1 MSARASGRRTE
12 SLFDNRYRYD
22 HIYPRGRSGETLRA
36 YDTLDGDRPV
46 VVKRPA
52 PQDAPPMRAGQ
63 EVSIR
68 NERQALE
75 RLSGHAVLTE
85 LRGGGTFRV
94 GGHTH
99 EYIVMDLAEGDIVED
114 LVMSL
119 ASRNSIL
126 PELET
131 LVIMDRLLDLLAY
144 AHDRDVLYNDVDAKH
159 LFWSRETH
167 QLKLIDWGNAVFS
180 DEPGASL
187 NVTRA
192 TDIYQCGELLYY
204 ILTGGNRLA
213 TDGGED
219 DSFFVNFGADADRV
233 PQRLQMIVT
242 RAVHPDLK
250 RRYRSI
256 GDLRQALVEHR
267 APLEK
272 SRDEMLARV
281 RKRVRPTASQEELV
295 ELAEAL
301 QLALDMDP
309 GYPESR
315 RLAAE
320 IYGYLNQI
328 EIQADLD
335 AIRIYLESG
344 NWTRA
349 MSLLQDLLP
358 RAVADSQPLIRF
370 LIAASAMLEGLGLTA
385 APDGLL
391 DALDPLLRGDGD
403 AAAQALLLTAD
414 RGTPE
419 GEAQWLLAEQLA
431 TLMPGIVLLRPH
443 LVRLRADLSGVPE
456 ARDLLATLDDIEDL
470 LDHGGGQNLSR
481 LVIIYQHVE
490 SQLAQVEDRLERLP
504 GDADDVREYAL
515 ASVIRAR
522 RAAHHIVERL
532 QDVSQFVYRDPRQAG
547 ELLRQAAA
555 IDPTSTSF
563 DALHDYFDEVHQA
576 VMALGQFKP
585 KSDGANLGE
594 WFEDVQAFLQ
604 PYLDDLA
611 DPAFQEA
618 VTALNRAAGGW
629 RTAVNYLALGRR
641 QPTVDE
647 LRAAADL
654 LRPYNEHVAAWLGNL
669 TSRLPDAAFVERF
682 SPNTPLSEAL
692 IEGWKAWDAGDGK
705 RAAAFGQQAHAA
717 AVTSGERLAADRLQR
732 LGSLLDRWVG
742 RDGLHDTESS
752 DRAEAEAL
760 SILLSD
766 EDQERRT
773 FAEQMPSTT
782 LYLRTMSRGIVAYM
796 HQSSSAGWRALYLH
810 YVLRGSLALNEGD
823 IEEAE
828 FWRDVASK
836 GYEGART
843 HRAFQ
848 VLDRAVTGHRLM
860 QGVERAFNAPQGPEH
875 VDELRHAVNQPL
887 AGELLTGAEQ
897 SVQAVA
903 DALRDW
909 SDGNFGAARAALDRA
924 VEQINIA
931 ITKSGLN
938 IPPYVEWITRLR
950 DRAVELQQARMVI
963 DQRAMSPQPEPDPA
977 VAEAHRKIV
986 DVTTQTLGVEYAHQ
1000 LRQWNEMYRVVLA
1013 TYTADLSRREKLA
1026 AFGRHFSSLF
1036 ITKHPAYPLFRHW
1049 EGLIEELPVD
1059 EPEPVDEPALTP
1071 VPAQPIVM
1079 DEETLTFY
1087 EDEPETKPRRRSRTP
1102 KPASEPAAPAEE
1114 RPAPAASVDEEHDLP
1129 WNWII
1134 AVAAVALLIAAGYA
1148 VTRIV
1153 GRDGG
1158 PSEPT
1163 MPAAAGVVE
1172 ASDTPASTVAPTETN
1187 APPTDAPVTDAPP
1200 TRTLAAVALPAVA
1213 TETPSPRPSNTAA
1226 PTVAPT
1232 TPVPSAT
1239 PVPSDTPQPVGS
1251 VTATPI
1257 SVASR
1262 PSTSVLDVLGDVGP
1276 DMQTWPDDALTPA
1289 DDGAWLLSTGTSGEA
1304 SIDLT
1309 PDLLNALF
1317 RAGTANSLA
1326 RADATFELVESDP
1339 GALANGQAAFGLG
1352 LANTLD
1358 QRTIGEVQVGADVI
1372 DLGLNQA
1379 GQFRSRTQLP
1389 AQDAPIELSV
1399 RRTNETTF
1407 SFYVDGKLLGDS
1419 VMLFAEGQ
1427 PVTLILYV
1435 AGPGVT
1441 VRVTDFNIDA
1451 VPRGEL
1457 P

>member
-36 YDTLDGDRPV
+36 YDTQDQDRPV

-85 LRGGGTFRV
+85 LRGSGTFRV

-99 EYIVMDLAEGDIVED
+99 EYIVMDLAEGEIVED
-114 LVMSL
+114 LVFGL
-119 ASRNSIL
+119 AAHDAIL

-159 LFWSRETH
+159 LFWNREAY
-167 QLKLIDWGNAVFS
+167 QLKVIDWGNAVFT
-180 DEPGASL
+180 DEPGAAPT
-187 NVTRA
+187 VTRA
-192 TDIYQCGELLYY
+192 SDIFQCGELLYF

-219 DSFFVNFGADADRV
+219 ESFFVNFGADAERV
-233 PQRLQMIVT
+233 PARLQAIVT
-242 RAVHPDLK
+242 RAVHPDPK
-250 RRYRSI
+250 RRYRTMT
-256 GDLRQALVEHR
+256 DLRQALAEHR

-272 SRDEMLARV
+272 SRDEIVARV
-281 RKRVRPTASQEELV
+281 RKRVRVTASQEELE
-295 ELAEAL
+295 ELAGAL

-309 GYPESR
+309 GYPDSR

-344 NWTRA
+344 NWPRA
-349 MSLLQDLLP
+349 MSLLHDLLP
-358 RAVADSQPLIRF
+358 RAAGDSQPLIRF
-370 LIAASAMLEGLGLTA
+370 LIAATA
-385 APDGLL
+385 TLDSLHLPTAPDGLL
-391 DALDPLLRGDGD
+391 DALDPLLRGDSA
-403 AAAQALLLTAD
+403 AAAQALLLGAD
-414 RGTPE
+414 RHSPAE
-419 GEAQWLLAEQLA
+419 EAQWLLAEQLA
-431 TLMPGIVLLRPH
+431 TLMPGVILLRPH
-443 LVRLRADLSGVPE
+443 LVRLRRDLVNVPE
-456 ARDLLATLDDIEDL
+456 AHDLRVTLDEIEDL
-470 LDHGGGQNLSR
+470 LDHGGGQNLTR

-490 SQLAQVEDRLERLP
+490 SQLAQAEERLEGLP
-504 GDADDVREYAL
+504 AGAEDLRESAL

-532 QDVSQFVYRDPRQAG
+532 QEVGQFVYRDPPHAG
-547 ELLRQAAA
+547 DLLRQAAA
-555 IDPTSTSF
+555 IDPTSASF
-563 DALHDYFDEVHQA
+563 EALHDYFDEVHQA
-576 VMALGQFKP
+576 VEALGQFKP
-585 KSDGANLGE
+585 RSDGTNLAE

-604 PYLDDLA
+604 PYLDDLS
-611 DPAFQEA
+611 DPAFQGA

-641 QPTVDE
+641 QPTVEE

-654 LRPYNEHVAAWLGNL
+654 LRPYNEHVAAWMGTL

-682 SPNTPLSEAL
+682 SPNAPLAEAL
-692 IEGWKAWDAGDGK
+692 IEGWKTWDAGDGA
-705 RAAAFGQQAHAA
+705 RAAVLGQQAHEA
-717 AVTSGERLAADRLQR
+717 AVTSGERLAADRLRR
-732 LGSLLDRWVG
+732 LGELLDRWVKG
-742 RDGLHDTESS
+742 DGLRDSETTDRTET
-752 DRAEAEAL
+752 ETL
-760 SILLSD
+760 SVLLSD
-766 EDQERRT
+766 EEQERRT

-796 HQSSSAGWRALYLH
+796 VQSSSAGWRALYLH
-810 YVLRGSLALNEGD
+810 YVLRGALALNGGD

-836 GYEGART
+836 ATEGART

-848 VLDRAVTGHRLM
+848 LLDRAVTGHRLV

-924 VEQINIA
+924 LEQIKIA
-931 ITKSGLN
+931 INKSGLG
-938 IPPYVEWITRLR
+938 IAPYVDWVTRLR
-950 DRAVELQQARMVI
+950 DRAAELQHARLVI

-986 DVTTQTLGVEYAHQ
+986 DVTMQTLGMEYAHQ
-1000 LRQWNEMYRVVLA
+1000 VRQWQEMYRVVLA

-1059 EPEPVDEPALTP
+1059 EPEPVNPEPPSKPPPSIT
-1071 VPAQPIVM
+1071 M

-1087 EDEPETKPRRRSRTP
+1087 EEEPEPKPRRRSKPPKETP
-1102 KPASEPAAPAEE
+1102 VPEVPELEAEP
-1114 RPAPAASVDEEHDLP
+1114 SEEHDLP

-1134 AVAAVALLIAAGYA
+1134 AVAAVVLLIAVGYA
-1148 VTRIV
+1148 ALRVM
-1153 GRDGG
+1153 GRDDDAAT
-1158 PSEPT
+1158 PT
-1163 MPAAAGVVE
+1163 PPAAGAAAAPGDGTG
-1172 ASDTPASTVAPTETN
+1172 DTPLPPTSTDLPPTETE
-1187 APPTDAPVTDAPP
+1187 AVP

-1213 TETPSPRPSNTAA
+1213 TDTPSPASSD
-1226 PTVAPT
+1226 
-1232 TPVPSAT
+1232 TPVPTLLPTTLAPSAT
-1239 PVPSDTPQPVGS
+1239 VTPAPSDTPAPLGT
-1251 VTATPI
+1251 VTATAI
-1257 SVASR
+1257 SVGSR
-1262 PSTSVLDVLGDVGP
+1262 PSTSVLDVLENISP
-1276 DMQTWPDDALTPA
+1276 DAQTWPDGALTP
-1289 DDGAWLLSTGTSGEA
+1289 DEDGAWLLSTEGSAGEV

-1309 PDLLNALF
+1309 PDLLNTLF
-1317 RAGTANSLA
+1317 RAGTANSVA
-1326 RADATFELVESDP
+1326 RADAMFELVSSDP
-1339 GALANGQAAFGLG
+1339 AALANGQVAFGLG
-1352 LANTLD
+1352 LANVEG
-1358 QRTIGEVQVGADVI
+1358 QRTIGQVQVGADVI

-1389 AQDAPIELSV
+1389 AQDGPVELSV

-1427 PVTLILYV
+1427 PVTLILY
-1435 AGPGVT
+1435 ASGPGVV

>member
-36 YDTLDGDRPV
+36 YDTADHDRPV

-85 LRGGGTFRV
+85 LRGSGTFRV
-94 GGHTH
+94 GGHTY
-99 EYIVMDLAEGDIVED
+99 EYIVMDLAQGEIVED
-114 LVMSL
+114 LVLDL
-119 ASRNSIL
+119 ASRSALL

-131 LVIMDRLLDLLAY
+131 LVIMDRLLDLLAF
-144 AHDRDVLYNDVDAKH
+144 AHEHDVIYNDVDAKH
-159 LFWSRETH
+159 LFWNRETY
-167 QLKLIDWGNAVFS
+167 QLKVIDWGNAVFL
-180 DEPGASL
+180 DEPGASPG
-187 NVTRA
+187 VTRA
-192 TDIYQCGELLYY
+192 SDIFQCGELLYF

-213 TDGGED
+213 TDGSED
-219 DSFFVNFGADADRV
+219 ESFFVNFGTYADRV
-233 PQRLQMIVT
+233 PARLQTIVT

-250 RRYRSI
+250 RRYRTI
-256 GDLRQALVEHR
+256 NDLRQALAEHR

-272 SRDEMLARV
+272 SRDEIVARV
-281 RKRVRPTASQEELV
+281 RKRVRPTASQEELE
-295 ELAEAL
+295 ELADAL

-315 RLAAE
+315 SLAAD

-344 NWTRA
+344 NWPRA
-349 MSLLQDLLP
+349 IGLLQDLLP
-358 RAVADSQPLIRF
+358 RAAKDSQPLIRF
-370 LIAASAMLEGLGLTA
+370 LIAAAAMLDGLQLPA

-391 DALDPLLRGDGD
+391 DALDPLLRGDGET
-403 AAAQALLLTAD
+403 AAQALLLKAD
-414 RGTPE
+414 RVSPA

-431 TLMPGIVLLRPH
+431 TLMPGIDLLRPH
-443 LVRLRADLSGVPE
+443 LVRLRRDLMDMPE
-456 ARDLLATLDDIEDL
+456 ARDLLVTLDEIEDL
-470 LDHGGGQNLSR
+470 LDHGGGQNLTR
-481 LVIIYQHVE
+481 LVVIYQHVE
-490 SQLAQVEDRLERLP
+490 SRLAQVEDRLEALP
-504 GDADDVREYAL
+504 AGDDDLRETML
-515 ASVIRAR
+515 ASVIRAH

-532 QDVSQFVYRDPRQAG
+532 QEVGEYVYRDPRHAG
-547 ELLRQAAA
+547 DLLRKAAA
-555 IDPTSTSF
+555 IDPTSVSF
-563 DALHDYFDEVHQA
+563 EALHDYFDEVHQA
-576 VMALGQFKP
+576 IEALGQFKP
-585 KSDGANLGE
+585 KGDGANLAG

-611 DPAFQEA
+611 DPAFQGA
-618 VTALNRAAGGW
+618 VNALHRAAGGW

-647 LRAAADL
+647 LHGAADL
-654 LRPYNEHVAAWLGNL
+654 LRPYNEHVAAWMGTL

-682 SPNTPLSEAL
+682 SPNGPLADAL
-692 IEGWKAWDAGDGK
+692 IEGWKAWDAGDAA
-705 RAAAFGQQAHAA
+705 RAAALGQQAYDAA
-717 AVTSGERLAADRLQR
+717 MTSGEQLAADRLRR
-732 LGSLLDRWVG
+732 LGELLEQWVKG
-742 RDGLHDTESS
+742 DGLHDSEVT
-752 DRAEAEAL
+752 DRAETNVL
-760 SILLSD
+760 SVLLSD
-766 EDQERRT
+766 EEQERRT

-810 YVLRGSLALNEGD
+810 YVLRGALALNAAE

-836 GYEGART
+836 AFDGART

-848 VLDRAVTGHRLM
+848 LLDRAVTGYRLM
-860 QGVERAFNAPQGPEH
+860 QSVERAFNAPQGPEH

-924 VEQINIA
+924 LEQINIA
-931 ITKSGLN
+931 ISKGNLN
-938 IPPYVEWITRLR
+938 IAPYVDWVTRLR
-950 DRAVELQQARMVI
+950 DRAAELQQARMVI

-977 VAEAHRKIV
+977 VTEAHRKIV
-986 DVTTQTLGVEYAHQ
+986 DLSTATLGVEYAHQ
-1000 LRQWNEMYRVVLA
+1000 VRQWNEMYRVVLA
-1013 TYTADLSRREKLA
+1013 TYTSDQSRREKLA

-1059 EPEPVDEPALTP
+1059 EPEPVTPEAAPDTSEPTLL
-1071 VPAQPIVM
+1071 

-1087 EDEPETKPRRRSRTP
+1087 DDEEPQPKRRKRAKPP
-1102 KPASEPAAPAEE
+1102 KEAPAPVEEAAAPE
-1114 RPAPAASVDEEHDLP
+1114 RDAAPSEDHDLP

-1134 AVAAVALLIAAGYA
+1134 AIAAVVLMIAVGYA
-1148 VTRIV
+1148 ISRAV
-1153 GRDGG
+1153 GRDDVAT
-1158 PSEPT
+1158 EPT
-1163 MPAAAGVVE
+1163 VPAAGV
-1172 ASDTPASTVAPTETN
+1172 AAAPSATPAPTDLPPTETTL
-1187 APPTDAPVTDAPP
+1187 PPTEVVP
-1200 TRTLAAVALPAVA
+1200 TRTLEAVALPAVA
-1213 TETPSPRPSNTAA
+1213 TAMPTTLPTTAA
-1226 PTVAPT
+1226 PSD
-1232 TPVPSAT
+1232 TPVPTEPPPTAT
-1239 PVPSDTPQPVGS
+1239 PAPTDTPQPVGT

-1262 PSTSVLDVLGDVGP
+1262 PSTSVLDALEGIDP
-1276 DMQTWPDDALTPA
+1276 AAQTWSDNALVPGE
-1289 DDGAWLLSTGTSGEA
+1289 DGVWLLSTASSGDEV

-1309 PDLLNALF
+1309 PDLLNTLF

-1326 RADATFELVESDP
+1326 RADVTFELQSPDP
-1339 GALANGQAAFGLG
+1339 AALAGGSIAFGLG
-1352 LANTLD
+1352 LANAQE
-1358 QRTIGEVQVGADVI
+1358 QRTIGEVQLGADVI

-1389 AQDAPIELSV
+1389 AQAGPIELSV

-1427 PVTLILYV
+1427 PVTLILY
-1435 AGPGVT
+1435 ASGPNVV

>member
-36 YDTLDGDRPV
+36 YDTLDHDRPV

-68 NERQALE
+68 NERLALE
-75 RLSGHAVLTE
+75 RLSGHPVLTE
-85 LRGGGTFRV
+85 LSGSGTFRV

-99 EYIVMDLAEGDIVED
+99 EYIVMDLAEGEIVED
-114 LVMSL
+114 LVFGL
-119 ASRNSIL
+119 AAHDAIL

-159 LFWSRETH
+159 LFWNRETY
-167 QLKLIDWGNAVFS
+167 QLKVIDWGNAVFT
-180 DEPGASL
+180 DELGAAPT
-187 NVTRA
+187 VTRA
-192 TDIYQCGELLYY
+192 SDIFQCGELLYF
-204 ILTGGNRLA
+204 ILTGGTRLA
-213 TDGGED
+213 TDGSED
-219 DSFFVNFGADADRV
+219 ESFFVNFGADAERV
-233 PQRLQMIVT
+233 PARLQAIVT
-242 RAVHPDLK
+242 RAVHPDPK

-256 GDLRQALVEHR
+256 SDLRQALAEQR

-272 SRDEMLARV
+272 SRDEIVARV
-281 RKRVRPTASQEELV
+281 RKRVRATASQEELE
-295 ELAEAL
+295 ELAGAL

-309 GYPESR
+309 GCPDSR
-315 RLAAE
+315 TLAAE
-320 IYGYLNQI
+320 IYGHLNQI

-344 NWTRA
+344 NWPRA
-349 MSLLQDLLP
+349 MSLLHDLLP
-358 RAVADSQPLIRF
+358 RAANDSQPLIRF
-370 LIAASAMLEGLGLTA
+370 LIAAAATLDSIQLPA

-391 DALDPLLRGDGD
+391 DALDPLLRGDSA
-403 AAAQALLLTAD
+403 AAAQALLSTANLQSA
-414 RGTPE
+414 T

-431 TLMPGIVLLRPH
+431 TLMPGVIMLRPH
-443 LVRLRADLSGVPE
+443 LVRIHRDLVDVPE
-456 ARDLLATLDDIEDL
+456 AHNLLASLDDIEDL
-470 LDHGGGQNLSR
+470 LDHGGGQNLTR
-481 LVIIYQHVE
+481 LVVIYQHVE
-490 SQLAQVEDRLERLP
+490 SQLTQAEDRLEELP
-504 GDADDVREYAL
+504 ADSEDMRESAL

-532 QDVSQFVYRDPRQAG
+532 QEVGQYVYRDPRHAG
-547 ELLRQAAA
+547 DLLRQAAA
-555 IDPTSTSF
+555 IDPTSPSF
-563 DALHDYFDEVHQA
+563 AALHDYFDEVHQA
-576 VMALGQFKP
+576 VEALGQFKP
-585 KSDGANLGE
+585 KGDGTNLTG

-604 PYLDDLA
+604 PYLDDLS
-611 DPAFQEA
+611 DPAFQAA
-618 VTALNRAAGGW
+618 VTALNRSAGGW

-641 QPTVDE
+641 QPTVEE
-647 LRAAADL
+647 LRGAAEL
-654 LRPYNEHVAAWLGNL
+654 LRPYNEHVAAWMGTLM
-669 TSRLPDAAFVERF
+669 SRLPDAAFVERF
-682 SPNTPLSEAL
+682 SPNAPLAEAL
-692 IEGWKAWDAGDGK
+692 IEGWKAWDAGDGG
-705 RAAAFGQQAHAA
+705 RAEALGQQAHEA
-717 AVTSGERLAADRLQR
+717 AVTSGERMAADRLRR
-732 LGSLLDRWVG
+732 LGELLDRWSES
-742 RDGLHDTESS
+742 DGLHDAGTIDQAETEV
-752 DRAEAEAL
+752 L
-760 SILLSD
+760 SVLLSD
-766 EDQERRT
+766 EEQERRI

-796 HQSSSAGWRALYLH
+796 IQSSSAGWRALYLH
-810 YVLRGSLALNEGD
+810 YVLRGALALNGGD

-836 GYEGART
+836 AYDGART

-848 VLDRAVTGHRLM
+848 LLDRAVTGHRLM

-924 VEQINIA
+924 VEQIAIA
-931 ITKSGLN
+931 VNKSGLS
-938 IPPYVEWITRLR
+938 IAPYVDWVTRLR
-950 DRAVELQQARMVI
+950 DRAADLQQARMVI
-963 DQRAMSPQPEPDPA
+963 DQRALSPLPDPDPA

-986 DVTTQTLGVEYAHQ
+986 DLTMQTLGVEYAHQ
-1000 LRQWNEMYRVVLA
+1000 VRQWNEMYRVVLA
-1013 TYTADLSRREKLA
+1013 TYTSDQSRREKLA

-1059 EPEPVDEPALTP
+1059 EPEPISAEPPLTP
-1071 VPAQPIVM
+1071 PPPIVM

-1087 EDEPETKPRRRSRTP
+1087 EDEPEPKLRKRP
-1102 KPASEPAAPAEE
+1102 KPPKETAASEAPEAA
-1114 RPAPAASVDEEHDLP
+1114 RPSTEHELP

-1134 AVAAVALLIAAGYA
+1134 AVAAVVLLLAAGYA
-1148 VTRIV
+1148 ALRIA
-1153 GRDGG
+1153 GRDEPSTPTPPSAGAAAA
-1158 PSEPT
+1158 PSETASETPLPPT
-1163 MPAAAGVVE
+1163 PRAL
-1172 ASDTPASTVAPTETN
+1172 PPTE
-1187 APPTDAPVTDAPP
+1187 AIP
-1200 TRTLAAVALPAVA
+1200 TRTLAAVALPVVA
-1213 TETPSPRPSNTAA
+1213 TATPSPAPSNTPAPTLPP
-1226 PTVAPT
+1226 PTVAPADTT
-1232 TPVPSAT
+1232 TPA
-1239 PVPSDTPQPVGS
+1239 PSDTPAPQGTI
-1251 VTATPI
+1251 TATAI
-1257 SVASR
+1257 SVGSR
-1262 PSTSVLDVLGDVGP
+1262 PSTSVLEVLDSISP
-1276 DMQTWPDDALTPA
+1276 DEQTWSEDALTPA
-1289 DDGAWLLSTGTSGEA
+1289 DDGAWLLSTESGGGEV

-1309 PDLLNALF
+1309 PDLLNTLF
-1317 RAGTANSLA
+1317 RSGTANSVA
-1326 RADATFELVESDP
+1326 RADATFELVSSDP
-1339 GALANGQAAFGLG
+1339 AALASGQVAFGLG
-1352 LANTLD
+1352 LANAAE
-1358 QRTIGEVQVGADVI
+1358 QRTIGQVQMGADVI

-1389 AQDAPIELSV
+1389 AQDGPVELSV

-1427 PVTLILYV
+1427 PVTLILY
-1435 AGPGVT
+1435 ASGPNVV